1 LGKAKIFGIGFCMF
15 IVGTVFGILLASPEP
30 AIDNGLHQDVLDAI
44 LEPVIDSGIPVFNTS
59 LSVAEIR
66 DNSIPS
72 CRITGHE
79 KAASCVYYN
88 QLLHSNEDYVGK
100 IIQFYGDVDNVYDDK
115 FYFKW
120 HTDKRIIVN
129 YDDSVSFVNPGDTL
143 LFFGIVVGLD
153 DIRSF
158 SGKQMVPEVKALI
171 IKQIDYYDP
180 GVKP

>member
-1 LGKAKIFGIGFCMF
+1 M
-15 IVGTVFGILLASPEP
+15 
-30 AIDNGLHQDVLDAI
+30 DAI

-72 CRITGHE
+72 CRISGHE
-79 KAASCVYYN
+79 KAESCVRYS

-115 FYFKW
+115 FYFSW

-129 YDDSVSFVNPGDTL
+129 YDDSISFVNPGDTL

-171 IKQIDYYDP
+171 INNLSASAQIDYYDP